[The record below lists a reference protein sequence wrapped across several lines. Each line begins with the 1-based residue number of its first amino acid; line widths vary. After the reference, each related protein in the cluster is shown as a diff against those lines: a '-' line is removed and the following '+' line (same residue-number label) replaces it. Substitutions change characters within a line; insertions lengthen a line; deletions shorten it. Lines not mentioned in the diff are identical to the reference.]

1 MIYYAVRL
9 KTVIPG
15 KGNNK
20 KMKKIFLTI
29 GLATLMFGLS
39 VANVSAYQYGD
50 DDSGRQIIVDK
61 KIKAVGQDYWHD
73 NLYQDDILLTA
84 EDLVFFKIFVKNT
97 GDETLH
103 GVTLIDYLPNYTN
116 YILSDGTLNESE
128 NRTEWSIGDLSP
140 GQEKEYY
147 LRVQI
152 ENSENLPDGIDEDP
166 YISINRAKVDTNTGE
181 SDEDTAEFPIATNIL
196 ATTLPETGGN
206 QLLKIIA
213 AALIGGIGVIARKFG
228 RGEI

>member
-1 MIYYAVRL
+1 
-9 KTVIPG
+9 
-15 KGNNK
+15 
-20 KMKKIFLTI
+20 MKKIFLTL

-39 VANVSAYQYGD
+39 ATNVSADQYSD

-61 KIKAVGQDYWHD
+61 KIKAVGQNYWHD
-73 NLYQDDILLTA
+73 NLYESDILLTA
-84 EDLVFFKIFVKNT
+84 EDLVFFKIYVKNT

-140 GQEKEYY
+140 GEEKEYY

-152 ENSENLPDGIDEDP
+152 ENSENLPEDLDDDP
-166 YISINRAKVDTNTGE
+166 YISVNRAKVDTNSGE
-181 SDEDTAEFPIATNIL
+181 SDEDSAEFPISTDIL
-196 ATTLPETGGN
+196 ATSLPETGSN
-206 QLLKIIA
+206 QLPKIIVA
-213 AALIGGIGVIARKFG
+213 VLIGGIGVIARKFG

>member
-1 MIYYAVRL
+1 
-9 KTVIPG
+9 
-15 KGNNK
+15 
-20 KMKKIFLTI
+20 MKKIFLTI

-61 KIKAVGQDYWHD
+61 KIKAVGQNYWHD
-73 NLYQDDILLTA
+73 NLYQNDILLTA

-116 YILSDGTLNESE
+116 YILSDGKLNTDK
-128 NRTEWSIGDLSP
+128 NRVEWSIGDLEA
-140 GQEKEYY
+140 GKEKEYY

-152 ENSENLPDGIDEDP
+152 EDSKNLPSDEI
-166 YISINRAKVDTNTGE
+166 YISINKAKVDSDSGE
-181 SDEDTAEFPIATNIL
+181 SDEDSAEFPIATTIL
-196 ATTLPETGGN
+196 AKKLPESGN
-206 QLLKIIA
+206 SQLPKVIA